1 MGKLKLQFRVARYY
15 KNDRNQNAIKHNI
28 YLQGNYNKS
37 REHLFRYLLVE
48 TIMKIFGALL
58 RLDPGLRC
66 GGCRGTVT
74 TTVGGA
80 IVEIMIMVCR
90 YEELLIVR
98 RGTLRS

>member
-1 MGKLKLQFRVARYY
+1 MGKLKLQFMVARYP

-28 YLQGNYNKS
+28 YLQGNVNTS
-37 REHLFRYLLVE
+37 REHLFRCLLVE
-48 TIMKIFGALL
+48 TIIMKMFGALL
-58 RLDPGLRC
+58 RLDPGHRR

-98 RGTLRS
+98 RETR